1 MRSWTATGRVVPAA
15 APLDRFTIEATVEQV
30 ALVAAV
36 FFALSAN
43 GPFLSAA
50 ARGHA
55 AAELGTW
62 AYMLALVTALASLHF
77 VLIALVANRWTLK
90 PLLLLLATASALTA
104 HFTARYG
111 VHVDASMIRNVLQTD
126 VAEASE
132 LLTWSVWTRLLL
144 YVGVPLALLWRVR
157 IVRRPA
163 LRAVGVRAIWMLAAA
178 LVGVAALWAV
188 LQPFS
193 SFIRNNREARH
204 LITPGNVVWSLGT
217 VLARDVRGAA
227 KPRQAIGVDA
237 KPGPSW
243 AARHK
248 PMLFV
253 LVVGET
259 ARAANWG
266 LSGYARQTTPQL
278 AGLPVINFRDVSSC
292 GTSTEVSLP
301 CLFAP
306 VGRRDYDRAR
316 IQDSEG
322 LLHVVSRAGV
332 AVHWRDNQSGCKGVC
347 DGLPNETVKVDGAPT
362 LCANGHCFDE
372 VLLHGL
378 DARLAQAQG
387 TQLLVLHQIGNHGP
401 AYYRRYPAS
410 FAKFVPAC
418 ENEDLHRCSRA
429 EIVNAY
435 DNALLYTDHVLAQLI
450 RQLASHADAVD
461 SALLYVSDHGESL
474 GESGLFLHGMPNAI
488 APDVQAK
495 VPMVMWMSDGFRS
508 HTGLSDGCLQAR
520 SARAASHDHVFH
532 TVLGLLDVRTS
543 LYESAFDLSAECRR
557 DAPGSTRAPL

>member
-1 MRSWTATGRVVPAA
+1 MSSWTATGTVVPAA
-15 APLDRFTIEATVEQV
+15 PIDRFTMEATVEQV
-30 ALVAAV
+30 ALAAAV

-43 GPFLSAA
+43 GPFLAAA

-55 AAELGTW
+55 PAELGTW

-90 PLLLLLATASALTA
+90 PLLLLLAIASALTA
-104 HFTARYG
+104 HFAARYG

-132 LLTWSVWTRLLL
+132 LITGSVWTRLLL
-144 YVGVPLALLWRVR
+144 YAAVPVALLWRVR

-217 VLARDVRGAA
+217 VLARDVRGVA
-227 KPRQAIGVDA
+227 KPRQAIGLDA

-316 IQDSEG
+316 IQGSEG
-322 LLHVVSRAGV
+322 LLHVVSRAGI

-347 DGLPNETVKVDGAPT
+347 EGLPNETVQSDGATT

-401 AYYRRYPAS
+401 AYFRRYPAS

-418 ENEDLHRCSRA
+418 ENEDLQHCSRA

-474 GESGLFLHGMPNAI
+474 GESGLFLHGLPNAI

-508 HTGLSDGCLQAR
+508 HTGLSDSCLQER
-520 SARAASHDHVFH
+520 SARTASHDHVFH

-543 LYESAFDLSAECRR
+543 LYESAFDLSAGCRR
-557 DAPGSTRAPL
+557 DSPGSNRAPL